1 MLTKTNV
8 IESLKV
14 LPDNFTIDELLEHL
28 VFVQKVE
35 EGLKQ
40 SENGNTISS
49 EEAKKRID
57 KWL

>member
-49 EEAKKRID
+49 EEARKRID

>member
-35 EGLKQ
+35 EGLRQ
-40 SENGNTISS
+40 SENGKAINS
-49 EEAKKRID
+49 EEVKKRLN

>member
-8 IESLKV
+8 IQSLKV
-14 LPDNFTIDELLEHL
+14 LPDNFTIDELLDHL

-35 EGLKQ
+35 DGLND
-40 SENGNTISS
+40 SEKNNTISS
-49 EEAKKRID
+49 EEAEKRLK

>member
-8 IESLKV
+8 IESLRV

-35 EGLKQ
+35 DGLKD
-40 SENGNTISS
+40 SENNNTISS
-49 EEAKKRID
+49 EEAKKRLN

>member
-14 LPDNFTIDELLEHL
+14 LPDNFTIDELLEQL

-40 SENGNTISS
+40 SENGETISS
-49 EEAKKRID
+49 AEAKKRID

>member
-14 LPDNFTIDELLEHL
+14 LPDNFTIDELLDHL

-35 EGLKQ
+35 DGLKD
-40 SENGNTISS
+40 SEQNNTINS
-49 EEAKKRID
+49 EEAKKRLN

>member
-49 EEAKKRID
+49 EEAKKRLD

>member
-14 LPDNFTIDELLEHL
+14 LPDNFTIDELLDHL

-35 EGLKQ
+35 DGLKD
-40 SENGNTISS
+40 SDNNNIISS
-49 EEAKKRID
+49 EEAKKRLN

>member
-1 MLTKTNV
+1 MLTKINV

-14 LPDNFTIDELLEHL
+14 LPDNFTLDELLDHL

-35 EGLKQ
+35 DGLKD
-40 SENGNTISS
+40 SENNETISS
-49 EEAKKRID
+49 EEAKKRLN